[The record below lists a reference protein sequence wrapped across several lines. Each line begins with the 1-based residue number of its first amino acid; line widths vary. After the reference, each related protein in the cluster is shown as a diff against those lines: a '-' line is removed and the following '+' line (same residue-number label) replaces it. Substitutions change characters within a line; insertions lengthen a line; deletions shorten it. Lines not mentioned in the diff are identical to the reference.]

1 MLSPSIQ
8 KLIEIF
14 SQFPGI
20 GPRQAARFVFYLFN
34 KSQAEL
40 DELADKIKEIPK
52 QFHACPSCLMIT
64 DNSAALC
71 RICRDRQRNK
81 EKLCVVEKDY
91 DIQNIENAHIY
102 DGLYFVAGKIDITGN
117 QSNAVID
124 KLTTIIKNNQ
134 DLKEIIIALNPTT
147 KGDAAAMYIGEE
159 LKNSGKKISR
169 LGRGLP
175 FGGEI
180 EYADEITL
188 ANAFKN
194 RW

>member
-1 MLSPSIQ
+1 MFSPDINN
-8 KLIEIF
+8 LIELF
-14 SQFPGI
+14 SKFPGI

-52 QFHACPSCLMIT
+52 QFHACPLCLTIT
-64 DNSAALC
+64 EKSAALC
-71 RICRDRQRNK
+71 PICRDQQRNK

-102 DGLYFVAGKIDITGN
+102 DGLYFVIGKIDITDD
-117 QSNAVID
+117 QPNALIK
-124 KLTTIIKNNQ
+124 KLMETIKNNKN
-134 DLKEIIIALNPTT
+134 LMEIIIALNPTT
-147 KGDAAAMYIGEE
+147 KGDAATMYIEKE

>member
-1 MLSPSIQ
+1 MLPSSIQ

-34 KSQAEL
+34 KSQTEL

-52 QFHACPSCLMIT
+52 QFHACPLCLTIT

-71 RICRDRQRNK
+71 HICRDQQRNK
-81 EKLCVVEKDY
+81 EKLCVVEKDS
-91 DIQNIENAHIY
+91 DIQNIENARTY
-102 DGLYFVAGKIDITGN
+102 DGLYFVIGKINITDD
-117 QSNAVID
+117 QPNAKIG
-124 KLTTIIKNNQ
+124 KLTEIIKNNKN
-134 DLKEIIIALNPTT
+134 LKEIILALNTTT
-147 KGDAAAMYIGEE
+147 KGDAATMYIE
-159 LKNSGKKISR
+159 KNIRNLSTKISH

-188 ANAFKN
+188 TNAFKN
-194 RW
+194 RE